1 METKKT
7 KYDTNP
13 LDPDVERKAEE
24 SWGAGGGNTQQV
36 GGPTRE
42 ALPG

>member
-13 LDPDVERKAEE
+13 LDPDVERKSEE
-24 SWGAGGGNTQQV
+24 IWGS
-36 GGPTRE
+36 RE
-42 ALPG
+42 VARPLQNGSSHQLAK